1 MNGLHFITLGRRVAN
16 LYATM
21 SAPICHHYGIN
32 QTCLDI
38 LLFCANN
45 PAHNTARDLC
55 ALRGIK
61 SGLASV
67 GVETLIREGL
77 LTRQDDPADR
87 RIRRLTPTEKAA
99 PIIAEG
105 RQMQARF
112 GAVLTE
118 GISAEEWEV
127 FAHMTEIIEENLV
140 RAGHGEGGEKA

>member
-1 MNGLHFITLGRRVAN
+1 MNGLYFMSLGRRVAN
-16 LYATM
+16 LYAAM
-21 SAPICHHYGIN
+21 STPLCRRFGIN
-32 QTCLDI
+32 QTCFDI

-99 PIIAEG
+99 PIIHAG
-105 RQMQARF
+105 RQMQTRF
-112 GAVLTE
+112 GTLLTE
-118 GISAEEWEV
+118 GISEEERET
-127 FAHMTEIIEENLV
+127 FARMTKVIEENIA
-140 RAGHGEGGEKA
+140 RAGHGESEGIV